1 MALGEE
7 LESTTPTEA
16 KVLRTY
22 LSPATGEVP
31 EFWAGDSSVGAEAE
45 DEAVTDENMYADP
58 GFDLVAAALSDM
70 SDSVPT
76 APSESKSDSGDMGQD
91 AISALFAANDP
102 DPEAPAAEPVDLNGD
117 MGQDAISALFAA
129 NDAEPETFTEP
140 EAAVS
145 GDMGQDAIAA
155 LFAANDPEPE
165 VVAEPETFAE
175 PEAPISGDM
184 GQDAIAALFA
194 ANDSEPE
201 AAAEPED
208 TSSGYMGQDAIS
220 ALFGNEETAPD
231 LTPDAPA
238 TSDDIEIK
246 TYDSVEDDLVNTD
259 LPEVNMVQL
268 NPDEEV
274 PELSNFDDFDAEDD
288 IDSDLI
294 DSILEGKNEDPAA

>member
-1 MALGEE
+1 LALGEE

-129 NDAEPETFTEP
+129 ND
-140 EAAVS
+140 
-145 GDMGQDAIAA
+145 
-155 LFAANDPEPE
+155 
-165 VVAEPETFAE
+165 
-175 PEAPISGDM
+175 
-184 GQDAIAALFA
+184 
-194 ANDSEPE
+194 SEPE

>member
-7 LESTTPTEA
+7 LESTTTTEA

-129 NDAEPETFTEP
+129 ND
-140 EAAVS
+140 
-145 GDMGQDAIAA
+145 
-155 LFAANDPEPE
+155 
-165 VVAEPETFAE
+165 
-175 PEAPISGDM
+175 
-184 GQDAIAALFA
+184 
-194 ANDSEPE
+194 SEPE

-220 ALFGNEETAPD
+220 ALFGNEEPAPD

-246 TYDSVEDDLVNTD
+246 TYDSV
-259 LPEVNMVQL
+259 
-268 NPDEEV
+268 
-274 PELSNFDDFDAEDD
+274 
-288 IDSDLI
+288 
-294 DSILEGKNEDPAA
+294 